1 MQITPTTTVRQ
12 VMKMGRQAA
21 LIFLELRMDCVG
33 CPMDRLCTLQEAAN
47 AYNLPPMLLLE
58 KLQRGVALCQTA
70 GFPSSQS

>member
-1 MQITPTTTVRQ
+1 
-12 VMKMGRQAA
+12 
-21 LIFLELRMDCVG
+21 
-33 CPMDRLCTLQEAAN
+33 MDRLCTLQEAAN